1 MTLGFW
7 DEDGNTSREYNP
19 GPHES
24 LFGLAAGLIEEKH
37 DSNPRIAA
45 EHELEE
51 ECQMRGGKWYQLTER
66 PLAMD
71 KYDTTKIYSY
81 LAIDPKTV
89 ENPRPLDE
97 EEDIEI
103 VSGVSV
109 EEILA
114 MIKRGQMNLVGG
126 CACLLAIE
134 KLRELGEI

>member
-1 MTLGFW
+1 
-7 DEDGNTSREYNP
+7 
-19 GPHES
+19 
-24 LFGLAAGLIEEKH
+24 
-37 DSNPRIAA
+37 
-45 EHELEE
+45 
-51 ECQMRGGKWYQLTER
+51 MRGGKWYQLTER